1 MVGRALSERVKRQK
15 LRRRENSK
23 LQDAVD
29 EYKIEQQKE
38 GKKRGLRPIAEKHG
52 VNFKTLSNLVN
63 GGRSMSAF
71 NASKQKL
78 THPEERVLV
87 DFILESA
94 DCGLPLSHKNIQNH
108 ANAIIAG
115 RDVPGDP
122 VGEAWVLRFMDRY
135 RDELQMFWSKGLAT
149 ERARSLNP
157 EAVKAW
163 FDLVEKECISKGIK
177 RENIYGMDESGF
189 PPSNQGR
196 QRVAGRRGTKTQ
208 HKSGNANRENVTVL
222 VTICA
227 DGTTLKP
234 TIIFKGKN
242 FLKKWGEDN
251 IAGASLVPIRESY
264 KQRDSRCA

>member
-15 LRRRENSK
+15 LRRRENTK
-23 LQDAVD
+23 LQDAID
-29 EYKIEQQKE
+29 EYKREQEQE
-38 GKKRGLRPIAEKHG
+38 GKKRGLRPIAAKHG
-52 VNFKTLSNLVN
+52 VNFKTFSNLVN
-63 GGRSMSAF
+63 GGRSIGTF

-78 THPEERVLV
+78 THSEERVLV

-94 DCGLPLSHKNIQNH
+94 DRGLPLSHKNIQTH
-108 ANAIIAG
+108 ANTIITG
-115 RDVPGDP
+115 RDVPGEP
-122 VGEAWVLRFMDRY
+122 VGEAWVPRFLDRY
-135 RDELQMFWSKGLAT
+135 RDELQTHWSRPLAT

-163 FDLVEKECISKGIK
+163 FELVKKECVDQGIK
-177 RENIYGMDESGF
+177 PENIYGMDESGF

-196 QRVAGRRGTKTQ
+196 QRVVGRRGTKTQ
-208 HKSGNANRENVTVL
+208 HKSGGANRENVTVL

-251 IAGASLVPIRESY
+251 VAGAS
-264 KQRDSRCA
+264 

>member
-1 MVGRALSERVKRQK
+1 MVRRALSERVKRQK

-23 LQDAVD
+23 LQDAID
-29 EYKIEQQKE
+29 EYKMEQEKE
-38 GKKRGLRPIAEKHG
+38 GKKRGLRPIAAKHG

-63 GGRSMSAF
+63 GGRSISAF
-71 NASKQKL
+71 NASKQNL

-87 DFILESA
+87 DFIGESA
-94 DCGLPLSHKNIQNH
+94 DRGLPLSHKNIKAH

-115 RDVPGDP
+115 RDKPGEP
-122 VGEAWVLRFMDRY
+122 VGEWWVGRFLERY
-135 RDELQMFWSKGLAT
+135 RDELQTHWSKSLAT
-149 ERARSLNP
+149 ERARALNP

-189 PPSNQGR
+189 PPANQGR
-196 QRVAGRRGTKTQ
+196 QRVVGRRGTKSQ
-208 HKSGNANRENVTVL
+208 HKSGGANRENVTVL

-227 DGTTLKP
+227 DGTTLRP

-251 IAGASLVPIRESY
+251 IAGASSVLPY
-264 KQRDSRCA
+264 Q